1 MSHLKLITTFICIA
15 AAAISIILLFRRSN
29 ILMAHYANLNSDIT
43 SIKNFLLSNGPLPNS
58 VDKMT
63 PLRDDAKIE
72 TFESP
77 VKDMR
82 DPITL
87 TKNNINNL
95 QEEIAALQNMVTS
108 SDESSVEENYSESD
122 SDSEISYQEN
132 QFDGVTDDAVQ
143 QFQDKSPM
151 EGYDLTNIET
161 NSELA
166 KALTSVVSEIEVV
179 GLGAGPTDAV
189 LDTGNDDAADDAGHT
204 INESPVQSLE
214 NEVIVDLIVKSHT
227 KTQLQNLCAARYLS
241 KSGNKHELI
250 HRLLS
255 NNYSFE
261 LNDTAGKALSQ
272 NMS

>member
-1 MSHLKLITTFICIA
+1 MSHLKLITTFVCIA

-43 SIKNFLLSNGPLPNS
+43 SIKNFLLSNGQLPNS
-58 VDKMT
+58 VDKT
-63 PLRDDAKIE
+63 THLRGDAKIE

-108 SDESSVEENYSESD
+108 SDESSVEENYSESE

-132 QFDGVTDDAVQ
+132 QFGGVTDDAVQ
-143 QFQDKSPM
+143 QLQDKSPM

-179 GLGAGPTDAV
+179 GLGATDAV
-189 LDTGNDDAADDAGHT
+189 LDTGNDDAAADDAGHT